1 MSESDAETV
10 GEEEE
15 IDMADVDVDIEQAAE
30 MLQGVLAESMTNMH
44 ATRDLSRWEKLK
56 MSIRGWRTMIGMT
69 PGLAAAID
77 VGTLLLGA
85 GAVLATS
92 HIAFTIIG
100 WSLVFVGGIGLLDK
114 GWRRW
119 S

>member
-15 IDMADVDVDIEQAAE
+15 IDMGDVDLEQTAE
-30 MLQGVLAESMTNMH
+30 LVQNVLGESMTNMQ
-44 ATRDLSRWEKLK
+44 ATRNLSRWDKLK

-77 VGTLLLGA
+77 VGTLLLG
-85 GAVLATS
+85 GLVLLATN
-92 HIAFTIIG
+92 HIAFTIVAAI
-100 WSLVFVGGIGLLDK
+100 LLLAGGVGLLDK

>member
-1 MSESDAETV
+1 MSESDAEPV

-15 IDMADVDVDIEQAAE
+15 IDMGDVDLEQAAE
-30 MLQGVLAESMTNMH
+30 LVQNVLGESMTNMH

-77 VGTLLLGA
+77 GGTILLGA
-85 GAVLATS
+85 GALLATS
-92 HIAFTIIG
+92 HIAFSIG
-100 WSLVFVGGIGLLDK
+100 GWFLVFVGAVGLLDK